1 MRLKINRCILDVF
14 EGAEI
19 QHALLM
25 YLVRRRMST
34 KLIDQLAVYDI
45 WGHEIDQDAPVSEHR
60 EIRIKFRN
68 SE

>member
-1 MRLKINRCILDVF
+1 MRLKINRVIVDVF

-25 YLVRRRMST
+25 YLTRRRMST

-45 WGHEIDQDAPVSEHR
+45 WGHEIDQQAPVSEHR
-60 EIRIKFRN
+60 EIRIRLKDTK
-68 SE
+68 